1 MIQETL
7 QQPYDRRRWSE
18 LLASVFPQ
26 AALFQQPKKIEDALP
41 PFVREGC
48 QLGLVRLAD
57 GQNLAIFEIRVADH
71 VNLQRNRVALRD
83 FINRYA
89 TEGVS
94 QGVLCVFNSSDPAY
108 RFTFAC
114 KQTGFD
120 DDGNIVTTETNPR
133 RFTYILGPGETRRTA
148 AQRFAEL
155 ARRRDEVG
163 MKQVIDAF
171 SVERLNKEFF
181 DRYKEHY
188 QRFVT
193 ALTDSDAPARLFGI
207 TTSRRSKDYEA
218 ACKPVR
224 DWVKKMLGRLVFLHF
239 LQKKGWLG
247 CPAGSKDWHGGDPR
261 FLQKLF
267 DDCPKPDRFYTTR
280 LAPLF
285 FDALNQPDRK
295 GDVFALTGTRVPY
308 LNGGLF
314 EAEDARP
321 DFSAQLFRD
330 LLEFL
335 ASYNFTIDETDPE
348 ENEIGIDPEM
358 LGHIFENLLE
368 DNKDKGAYYT
378 PKSIVQYMCQQSVL
392 SYLRGHLGEH
402 GDLDRLVLHK
412 DAGGEHSWVRK
423 NARAI
428 STHLADLKACDPAIG
443 SGAFPIGLLQEIFWI
458 KLTLDPD
465 LDPADTKRR
474 IIQNSIYGVDI
485 DPGAVEIARLRCWL
499 ALVVEEPEP
508 QPLPNLE
515 FNIFCADSLIE
526 YVRGE
531 PVNIARL
538 AEDERIRDIIGRL
551 VASKADFFTATRRPA
566 KRKALAG
573 IYDAIAALAQYEFTW
588 LRNNQGLFGDGARTA
603 ELEQASQEV
612 ARVQKQLSGLRAL
625 PAAKQDAALDQ
636 IKDWFE
642 DPANPTFLWQLHFG
656 EVFARSGFDIIIA
669 NPPYV
674 SVEKFSRTRLQE
686 EWRKRF
692 KTFASRGDI
701 YCFFY
706 ELGLGLL
713 RSGGHLCFISSNKFM
728 RAGYGAGLRQLLAAQ
743 HLDRIIDFC
752 ELPVFDA
759 GTDPCII
766 ELTKAEPP
774 SGHDLPVAVIKEEQE
789 IDRLRLAL
797 EHRTFRSA
805 LKDLSAAGWSLEGGD
820 GLAIVATMRSAGM
833 RLREF
838 VGGDI
843 YRGILT
849 GLNEAFVIDETTKR
863 ELIAKDKNSAK
874 LIKRWIR
881 GKDIKRWQGEW
892 NAWYVIAFPFGFH
905 PELKKFPAIL
915 AHLERHKAKL
925 KARGQCTSSR
935 SGGNEGQHHW
945 LELDNNPSEAYLAGF
960 NQPKVV
966 FNETSKELHAY
977 VDRDGYAINKT
988 GFIILAEDPEYLL
1001 AIMMS
1006 SAMDFLYRTEFPSWG
1021 DPWAAGRIQFRGDR
1035 MAGIPIPPPKGPDDK
1050 KLSDL
1055 ARQAAAAAEANNEA
1069 AVAAAE
1075 AQIDAIVYRLYGLD
1089 AADIAYIESRLPRR
1103 PNRTS

>member
-26 AALFQQPKKIEDALP
+26 AALFQQPRPLEDTLP
-41 PFVREGC
+41 DFIHEGC

-120 DDGNIVTTETNPR
+120 DEGNIVTTETNPR

-155 ARRRDEVG
+155 ARHRDQVG

-207 TTSRRSKDYEA
+207 TTSPRSKDYEA

-247 CPAGSKDWHGGDPR
+247 CPAGSKDWHAGDPR
-261 FLQKLF
+261 FLHKLF
-267 DDCPKPDRFYTTR
+267 DDCPEPDRFYTTR

-295 GDVFALTGTRVPY
+295 GDIFALTGTRVPY

-485 DPGAVEIARLRCWL
+485 DPGAVEIARLRFWL
-499 ALVVEEPEP
+499 ALVVDEKEP
-508 QPLPNLE
+508 QPLPNLDYK
-515 FNIFCADSLIE
+515 IMQGDSLLESFEGIDLSK
-526 YVRGE
+526 VH
-531 PVNIARL
+531 
-538 AEDERIRDIIGRL
+538 AEDTVGHSLTALIDSQGELQLDEVKKQLELKTSKRRAAIVALMRDYFSTTNSAQKQKLHRQIDEQVRDHIKHAIDYRRDEIAMRLHRIKTEIAVKKRQARGWKPSQRDER
-551 VASKADFFTATRRPA
+551 
-566 KRKALAG
+566 
-573 IYDAIAALAQYEFTW
+573 AIAMLTSALQMIDAS
-588 LRNNQGLFGDGARTA
+588 A
-603 ELEQASQEV
+603 EKLAHLEEKPE
-612 ARVQKQLSGLRAL
+612 R
-625 PAAKQDAALDQ
+625 P
-636 IKDWFE
+636 F
-642 DPANPTFLWQLHFG
+642 FLWHLFFPDAFTSG
-656 EVFARSGFDIIIA
+656 GFDIVIA

-674 SVEKFSRTRLQE
+674 RADNPEALAERKKVEAT
-686 EWRKRF
+686 
-692 KTFASRGDI
+692 
-701 YCFFY
+701 
-706 ELGLGLL
+706 GLYQTLWEKWDLYVAFIEKGYQLL
-713 RSGGHLCFISSNKFM
+713 RPDGVLCFIVSDAYCHSKYAIKSQRWFLENARVLRLDFLSELQLFDAAVRNVLFFFRKADGSSNIPERRVHRKAFGHIDILPSKKQVEADH
-728 RAGYGAGLRQLLAAQ
+728 RLFFPEEHRDQGEFSC
-743 HLDRIIDFC
+743 RIIALEALCYVTVGMVVNANEKIAKGAFKMSDLVANKRSKIHSKRFAEGKDLQAWRSFATSWLEWNTDRSPSLLRRPTFPQLHEARKILVQRSPGPDPKAC
-752 ELPVFDA
+752 LDDQEIHFTESTVGFVRWCDLKGVRNRSIRKQASYRDERPKADDRKRADLEKLSERFD
-759 GTDPCII
+759 PKY
-766 ELTKAEPP
+766 L
-774 SGHDLPVAVIKEEQE
+774 VAVMNSSTARDWLRARRRSNIHMYPDDWKPLPIPDVSPDAQAPIISLVEKILAVKQSDPDYDISAIEE
-789 IDRLRLAL
+789 RLDAMVAAL
-797 EHRTFRSA
+797 
-805 LKDLSAAGWSLEGGD
+805 
-820 GLAIVATMRSAGM
+820 
-833 RLREF
+833 
-838 VGGDI
+838 
-843 YRGILT
+843 YRGRST
-849 GLNEAFVIDETTKR
+849 N
-863 ELIAKDKNSAK
+863 
-874 LIKRWIR
+874 
-881 GKDIKRWQGEW
+881 
-892 NAWYVIAFPFGFH
+892 
-905 PELKKFPAIL
+905 L
-915 AHLERHKAKL
+915 A
-925 KARGQCTSSR
+925 
-935 SGGNEGQHHW
+935 
-945 LELDNNPSEAYLAGF
+945 D
-960 NQPKVV
+960 
-966 FNETSKELHAY
+966 
-977 VDRDGYAINKT
+977 
-988 GFIILAEDPEYLL
+988 
-1001 AIMMS
+1001 
-1006 SAMDFLYRTEFPSWG
+1006 
-1021 DPWAAGRIQFRGDR
+1021 
-1035 MAGIPIPPPKGPDDK
+1035 
-1050 KLSDL
+1050 
-1055 ARQAAAAAEANNEA
+1055 
-1069 AVAAAE
+1069 
-1075 AQIDAIVYRLYGLD
+1075 
-1089 AADIAYIESRLPRR
+1089 
-1103 PNRTS
+1103 